1 VRQARALLVPV
12 PVLLMSS
19 ISYHVSP
26 ASAILHA
33 WTKLSPSEY
42 VHEYESCMYGHTYK
56 HV

>member
-26 ASAILHA
+26 CICNSA
-33 WTKLSPSEY
+33 
-42 VHEYESCMYGHTYK
+42 CMD
-56 HV
+56 